1 MPSIDERVVEMKFKD
16 DQFKKGISG
25 TTKALGDLKKGLDL
39 KGAAS
44 GLQEVDKAGR
54 NLKLDHIANGIAG
67 LQSKF
72 SALSIAGIT
81 ALTNIANRAVNTGV
95 TLVKSLTIDP
105 VKTGLDEYETQLN
118 AIQTILA
125 NTGLEGDEGLGKVN
139 NALGELNTYAD
150 KTIYNFTE
158 MARNI
163 GTFTAAGVDLDTSTS
178 AIKGIANLA
187 AVSGSTSQQ
196 ASTAMYQLSQ
206 ALAAGKVNLMDWNS
220 VVNAGMGGKV
230 FQDALIETAKVQG
243 IAVDDMIKKEGSFR
257 ESLTKHGWLTAEV
270 LTDTLAKFTG
280 DLSEE
285 QLKQQGYNDQQI
297 KDIQKLGA
305 MSNDAATK
313 VKTLSQLME
322 TLQEAAQSGWT
333 QSWELIFG
341 DFNEAKE
348 LFTGVSDTIGGIIGE
363 SNDARNA
370 ILKDWKGLGGRDLAV
385 QAIADAFKALMAV
398 IKPVK
403 DAFRD
408 IFPATT
414 GKDLYN
420 FTKALADFVKSL
432 TIGEEAANNLRRTFR
447 GVFAVLDIGWMIIKG
462 LAGVLGDLI
471 GVIFEGSGGFLEFT
485 GSIGDWLVSIRDAIK
500 NGEGLTKF
508 FDGLSAVLK
517 KPIEWLMALG
527 RVIGDLFSGMGG
539 GGENGLAKSLNP
551 IALIGKTLT
560 TIFSGLWEMIK
571 AIGRF
576 IAPLAGEIG
585 NFLADLFSNMGDSLG
600 DLNFDHIL
608 GLINTGLFA
617 GLVVLFKNFLGGGW
631 LDQIKGMFSSGG
643 ESGGLVDSIKGIF
656 GGLTDT
662 LSAMQANL
670 KAGTLIKIAG
680 AIALL
685 TASILVLS
693 TIDAAKLGKALGAIT
708 IMFVQ
713 LGAAMFM
720 FEKFSSGA
728 GFIRM
733 PFIAASLILLSVAV
747 LILSAAVKNLA
758 DLDWDELARGLVGVG
773 GLLASLNLF
782 MAFAK
787 AQKGAIRNGAG
798 LILLGV
804 AINILASAVGKFAKL
819 SWKELAKGVGT
830 LTALLGILGLYGA
843 MTSKLGGASGGVQL
857 ILMATALNILLK
869 PLKEFS
875 QMEWGEIAK
884 AMVMLAGSLALLV
897 GATYLMTGALPGAA
911 AMIVMAAAIT
921 ILAKPLQEF
930 GQMEWKEIGKAMV
943 VLAGSLVILAG
954 AAYLMT
960 AALPG
965 AAAMLVMAFAI
976 RTLAPAIIA
985 LGEMEWSEI
994 LRSLVMLAGAL
1005 TVLGIAGVLILP
1017 AIPGLLLLGV
1027 ALTLLGAGTLLAGT
1041 GLMLFATA
1049 LGLLAVTGGAA
1060 VAVLITSVKGLLGLI
1075 PYAAEQ
1081 LALGFQAFVTALA
1094 DNTVAI
1100 TEAFVK
1106 IGLAILDGI
1115 NRLAPQIVSTLV
1127 GLIWLLVNTIRDNVG
1142 EFVQAGADI
1151 IIGFLNGLAANMGGI
1166 ITAGTDVV
1174 VAFLQGI
1181 QDNQGKVA
1189 DEGADTVIGFVNSVA
1204 ATIETKSGEMQAA
1217 GGRLALAIADGMSF
1231 GLASKVGELGAKAAE
1246 MANSVIGRAKAALGI
1261 NSPSKVFTEIG
1272 QFTADGFA
1280 IGMDNR
1286 ANRVGK
1292 AADNLGGSAI
1302 SAVKSAVAGISTAL
1316 DSDIASHPT
1325 ITPVLD
1331 LSNVRKG
1338 AGEISGMMA
1347 GSRID
1352 ASVSRDRANVVSG
1365 QMNIEPTDL
1374 DKDSIDPGP
1383 RSVTFIQ
1390 NNTSPKSLSASEI
1403 YRKTSNQI
1411 SQVKEIIGAK

>member
-39 KGAAS
+39 KGAAA
-44 GLQEVDKAGR
+44 GLSEVDKAGR

-67 LQSKF
+67 LQGKF

-105 VKTGLDEYETQLN
+105 VKTGLSEYETQLN
-118 AIQTILA
+118 SIQTIMA
-125 NTGLEGDEGLGKVN
+125 NTGLEGDAGLEKVN
-139 NALGELNTYAD
+139 NALDELNTYAD

-163 GTFTAAGVDLDTSTS
+163 GTFTAAGVDLDTSTE

-187 AVSGSTSQQ
+187 AVSGSSSQQ
-196 ASTAMYQLSQ
+196 ASGAMYQLSQ

-220 VVNAGMGGKV
+220 VVTAGMGGKV

-243 IAVDDMIKKEGSFR
+243 VAVDEMIEKEGSFR
-257 ESLTKHGWLTAEV
+257 ESLTKHGWLTSEV

-285 QLKQQGYNDQQI
+285 QLKQQGYNAQQI
-297 KDIQKLGA
+297 KDIQKLGQMA
-305 MSNDAATK
+305 NDAAQE
-313 VKTLSQLME
+313 VKTVTQLIG
-322 TLQEAAQSGWT
+322 TLQETAQSGWT
-333 QSWELIFG
+333 QSWQLIFG
-341 DFNEAKE
+341 DFNEAKKM
-348 LFTGVSDTIGGIIGE
+348 FTGVSNVLSGMIEDS
-363 SNDARNA
+363 SNARNA
-370 ILKDWKGLGGRDLAV
+370 ILQEWNDLGGRDLAI

-398 IKPVK
+398 LKPVK

-462 LAGVLGDLI
+462 LAGVFADLI
-471 GVIFEGSGGFLEFT
+471 GVIFEGTGGFLEFT
-485 GSIGDWLVSIRDAIK
+485 GSIGDWLVSVRDAIK

-527 RVIGDLFSGMGG
+527 RVIGDLFSGMGSG
-539 GGENGLAKSLNP
+539 GGNGLADSLNP

-585 NFLADLFSNMGDSLG
+585 TFLAELFAGMGDSIG
-600 DLNFDHIL
+600 ELNFDHIL

-617 GLVVLFKNFLGGGW
+617 GLVMLFKNFLGGGW
-631 LDQIKGMFSSGG
+631 LDQIKDMFSGGG
-643 ESGGLVDSIKGIF
+643 EGGGLVDSIKEIF

-670 KAGTLIKIAG
+670 KASTLIKIAG

-713 LGAAMFM
+713 LGAAMLM

-758 DLDWDELARGLVGVG
+758 DLDWDELSRGLVGVG
-773 GLLASLNLF
+773 GLLAALNLF

-819 SWKELAKGVGT
+819 SWEELVKGMGT
-830 LTALLGILGLYGA
+830 LTALLGVLGLYGA

-869 PLKEFS
+869 PLQEFS
-875 QMEWGEIAK
+875 KMEWEEIGRS
-884 AMVMLAGSLALLV
+884 MTMLAGSLILLA
-897 GATYLMTGALPGAA
+897 GASYIMTGALPGAA
-911 AMIVMAAAIT
+911 AMLVLAAAIT
-921 ILAKPLQEF
+921 VLAKPLQEF
-930 GQMEWKEIGKAMV
+930 GNMEWEEIAKSMV
-943 VLAGSLVILAG
+943 ALGGSLLILAG
-954 AAYLMT
+954 AAYLMSG
-960 AALPG
+960 ALPG
-965 AAAMLVMAFAI
+965 AAAMLVIAAAI
-976 RTLAPAIIA
+976 RTLQPALSA
-985 LGEMEWSEI
+985 LGELSWDEI
-994 LRSLVMLAGAL
+994 LRSLTMLAGAL
-1005 TVLGIAGVLILP
+1005 TVLGIAGILILP
-1017 AIPGLLLLGV
+1017 ALPGLLLLGV
-1027 ALTLLGAGTLLAGT
+1027 AVTLLGVATLAAGT

-1049 LGLLAVTGGAA
+1049 LGLLALTGGAA
-1060 VAVLITSVKGLLGLI
+1060 VAVLIASVKGLLMLI
-1075 PYAAEQ
+1075 PLAATQ

-1094 DNTVAI
+1094 DNSVAI
-1100 TEAFVK
+1100 TNAFVK
-1106 IGLAILDGI
+1106 IGVAILAGI
-1115 NRLAPQIVSTLV
+1115 NRLAPMIVATLLN
-1127 GLIWLLVNTIRDNVG
+1127 LIWTLINTIRNNVG
-1142 EFVQAGADI
+1142 EFADAGGDI
-1151 IIGFLNGLAANMGGI
+1151 IIGFLDGIAGNMGGI
-1166 ITAGTDVV
+1166 ISAGTDVV
-1174 VAFLQGI
+1174 ISFLDGI
-1181 QDNQGKVA
+1181 QANQGKVA

-1204 ATIETKSGEMQAA
+1204 STIETKSGEMQAA
-1217 GGRLALAIADGMSF
+1217 GGRLAMAIADGMSF
-1231 GLASKVGELGAKAAE
+1231 GLASRVGELGAKAAS

-1272 QFTADGFA
+1272 EFTGDGFG

-1286 ANRVGK
+1286 AKRVGRS
-1292 AADNLGGSAI
+1292 AENLGRSAI
-1302 SAVKSAVAGISTAL
+1302 SAVKGAVAGISAAL
-1316 DSDIASHPT
+1316 DSDIASRPT

-1338 AGEISGMMA
+1338 AGEISGMMP
-1347 GSRID
+1347 GSRLD

-1365 QMNIEPTDL
+1365 QMRRELPNDPDSL
-1374 DKDSIDPGP
+1374 DPYSKGF
-1383 RSVTFIQ
+1383 TFIQ
-1390 NNTSPKSLSASEI
+1390 NNNSPKALSEIEI
-1403 YRKTSNQI
+1403 YRQTK
-1411 SQVKEIIGAK
+1411 SQLSLAKEKLNR

>member
-44 GLQEVDKAGR
+44 GLQEVDKAGK

-81 ALTNIANRAVNTGV
+81 ALTNIANRAVNAGV

-105 VKTGLDEYETQLN
+105 VKTGLAEYETQLN
-118 AIQTILA
+118 SIQTILA
-125 NTGLEGDEGLGKVN
+125 NTGLEGDKGLTKVN
-139 NALGELNTYAD
+139 DALGELNTYAD

-187 AVSGSTSQQ
+187 AVSGSNSQQ

-257 ESLTKHGWLTAEV
+257 ESLTKHGWLTDKV

-297 KDIQKLGA
+297 KDIQKLGT

-370 ILKDWKGLGGRDLAV
+370 ILKDWKDLGGRDLAV
-385 QAIADAFKALMAV
+385 QAIADAFKALMTV

-462 LAGVLGDLI
+462 LAGVFADLI
-471 GVIFEGSGGFLEFT
+471 GVIFEGTGGFLEFT
-485 GSIGDWLVSIRDAIK
+485 GSIGDWLVSVRDAIK

-527 RVIGDLFSGMGG
+527 RVIGDLFSGMGSG
-539 GGENGLAKSLNP
+539 GGNGLADSLNP

-585 NFLADLFSNMGDSLG
+585 NFLAELFAGMGDSIG

-617 GLVVLFKNFLGGGW
+617 GLVMLFKNFLGGGW
-631 LDQIKGMFSSGG
+631 LDQIRGMFSGG
-643 ESGGLVDSIKGIF
+643 GGGLVDSIKEIF

-670 KAGTLIKIAG
+670 KASTLIKIAG

-713 LGAAMFM
+713 LGAAMLM

-728 GFIRM
+728 GFVRM

-758 DLDWDELARGLVGVG
+758 DLDWDELSRGLVGVG
-773 GLLASLNLF
+773 GLLGALNLF

-819 SWKELAKGVGT
+819 SWEELVKGMGT
-830 LTALLGILGLYGA
+830 LTALLGVLGLYGA

-857 ILMATALNILLK
+857 ILMATALTILLK
-869 PLKEFS
+869 PLQKFAK
-875 QMEWGEIAK
+875 MEWEEIGRS
-884 AMVMLAGSLALLV
+884 MTMLAGSL
-897 GATYLMTGALPGAA
+897 
-911 AMIVMAAAIT
+911 
-921 ILAKPLQEF
+921 IL
-930 GQMEWKEIGKAMV
+930 
-943 VLAGSLVILAG
+943 LAG
-954 AAYLMT
+954 ASYIMT
-960 AALPG
+960 GALPG
-965 AAAMLVMAFAI
+965 AAAMLVMAAAITVLSKPLQEFGKMEWEEIAKAMVALGGSLLILAGAAYLMSAALPGAAAMLVIAAAI
-976 RTLAPAIIA
+976 RTLEPALSA
-985 LGEMEWSEI
+985 LGELSWDEI
-994 LRSLVMLAGAL
+994 LRSLTMLAGAL
-1005 TVLGIAGVLILP
+1005 TVLGIAGILILP
-1017 AIPGLLLLGV
+1017 ALPGLLLLGV
-1027 ALTLLGAGTLLAGT
+1027 AVSLLGVATLMAGT

-1060 VAVLITSVKGLLGLI
+1060 VAVLIGSVKGLLGLI

-1094 DNTVAI
+1094 DNTIAI
-1100 TEAFVK
+1100 VNAFVK
-1106 IGLAILDGI
+1106 IGTAILEGI
-1115 NRLAPQIVSTLV
+1115 NTLAPQIVETLLN
-1127 GLIWLLVNTIRDNVG
+1127 LIWLLINTIRDNVG
-1142 EFVQAGADI
+1142 QFVDAGGDI
-1151 IIGFLNGLAANMGGI
+1151 IIGFLQGLAGNMEGI
-1166 ITAGTDVV
+1166 ISAGTDVV
-1174 VAFLQGI
+1174 IAFLDGI
-1181 QDNQGKVA
+1181 QANQQAVA

-1217 GGRLALAIADGMSF
+1217 GGRLAMAIADGMSF
-1231 GLASKVGELGAKAAE
+1231 GLASRVGELGAQAAN
-1246 MANSVIGRAKAALGI
+1246 MANSVIGRAKSALGI

-1272 QFTADGFA
+1272 EFTGEGFA

-1286 ANRVGK
+1286 ANRVGRS
-1292 AADNLGGSAI
+1292 ADNLGGSAI
-1302 SAVKSAVAGISTAL
+1302 SAVKGAVAGISAAL
-1316 DSDIASHPT
+1316 DSDIATNPT

-1331 LSNVRKG
+1331 LSNVRRG

-1352 ASVSRDRANVVSG
+1352 ASVSRNRANVVSG
-1365 QMNIEPTDL
+1365 QMQRELPSDP
-1374 DKDSIDPGP
+1374 DKMDPYSKGF
-1383 RSVTFIQ
+1383 TFIQ
-1390 NNTSPKSLSASEI
+1390 NNNSPKALSEIEI
-1403 YRKTSNQI
+1403 YRSTK
-1411 SQVKEIIGAK
+1411 SQLSLAKEALNR